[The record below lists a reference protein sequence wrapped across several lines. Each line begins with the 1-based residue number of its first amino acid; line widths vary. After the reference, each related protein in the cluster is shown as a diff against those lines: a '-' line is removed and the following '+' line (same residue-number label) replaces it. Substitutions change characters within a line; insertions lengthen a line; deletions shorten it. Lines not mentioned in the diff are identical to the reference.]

1 MNGLITKNK
10 RLKQDP
16 GLYIINN
23 RFETGVYIK
32 YRVFP
37 HKLSPDV
44 QLQRTALYHSLGF
57 KKALLCFTLNYVD
70 TLVLWL
76 QSLGCSTLGLCHLE
90 T

>member
-44 QLQRTALYHSLGF
+44 QLQGDYPAP
-57 KKALLCFTLNYVD
+57 V
-70 TLVLWL
+70 
-76 QSLGCSTLGLCHLE
+76 QSGHVVYAAVCSTAHSYE
-90 T
+90 IYDVSMTIPVSTFIII